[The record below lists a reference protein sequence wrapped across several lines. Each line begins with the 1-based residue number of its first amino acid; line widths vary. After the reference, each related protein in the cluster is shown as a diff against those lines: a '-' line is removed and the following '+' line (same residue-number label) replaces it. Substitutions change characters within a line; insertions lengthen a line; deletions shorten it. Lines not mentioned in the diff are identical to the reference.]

1 MSMERWDPDD
11 LGLIRNWVGRF
22 INDPSFLLPQRGPGH
37 MRRWDAGA
45 PAFDVYE
52 TDTEVVIKAE
62 APGYQPGDVD
72 IMVYPDRV
80 IISGKASEEAEE
92 KGANYL
98 RRERRAGSF
107 TRTIGL
113 PSEVNT
119 EGAKASFR
127 HGVLELRI
135 PKADD
140 ARRKGRKVQI
150 GSGDTEH

>member
-1 MSMERWDPDD
+1 MSIERWEPDD
-11 LGLIRNWVGRF
+11 VGLIRNWVGRF
-22 INDPSFLLPQRGPGH
+22 INDPSFMLPQRWQEH
-37 MRRWDAGA
+37 MTRWGAGM

-62 APGYQPGDVD
+62 APGYRPGDID
-72 IMVYPDRV
+72 IMVYPDRAT
-80 IISGKASEEAEE
+80 ISGKLGEEAEE

-119 EGAKASFR
+119 EGARASFK

-140 ARRKGRKVQI
+140 PRRKGRRVEI
-150 GSGDTEH
+150 GPGEMEH